1 MSNDSPFLSY
11 PTIHDDLVTSDN
23 KMTDAWKNH
32 MDLITLTTGYVVAHD
47 RFNDTKQEV
56 AVTQV
61 RSMTLDRRDQLEN
74 AANGTIL
81 YITDTNLFNVRQNGA
96 WFSFTLIPA

>member
-1 MSNDSPFLSY
+1 MSNDSPFLQY
-11 PTIHDDLVTSDN
+11 PPIYDNLSTHDN
-23 KMTDAWKNH
+23 KMTDIWKNH
-32 MDLITLTTGYVVAHD
+32 IDSITQVMGYVVAHD

-56 AVTQV
+56 AVSQV
-61 RSMTLDRRDQLEN
+61 RSMTLARRNQLQN

-96 WFSFTLIPA
+96 WWSFTLVPA